1 MSEDDLLSRR
11 QSLLGIGAVGT
22 AISGTAVG
30 VSGVFDGDETAE
42 KKTDGKK
49 LAAGD
54 DDKKDDADQDD
65 EAATKAGLD
74 LEVVCHESGEAT
86 VRVRNERS
94 AEATLSWK
102 VDVDGL
108 ELGALD
114 MAALEEL
121 DPDDFDENDTAALE
135 AYARSQGMNVDAD
148 DLERL
153 EGKRIELN
161 GTTLDLGK
169 QTIDLERL
177 AEEKGVD
184 LEDAEFDLDK
194 LYGTVTVP
202 KGGVESFRAAALSM
216 DSAVE
221 LYYDGKRIES
231 VSVDTAACRESTMA
245 DTIDLEAVC
254 YRTRKR
260 TAENGAGDG
269 GNGGVEKTTEAKFC
283 VRNRGKEAVKLG
295 WTVNGDEQGGKC
307 YVDAKGSDSFW
318 VTVLD
323 DRKTSVTVTY
333 EGEAV
338 DTEKADTDTKCT
350 DDRDDA

>member
-22 AISGTAVG
+22 ALGGSALG
-30 VSGVFDGDETAE
+30 VSGVFDGDETDG

-49 LAAGD
+49 RAAG
-54 DDKKDDADQDD
+54 DDKKDDDRDD

-74 LEVVCHESGEAT
+74 LEVVCHESGEAA

-94 AEATLSWK
+94 VEATLSWK

-108 ELGALD
+108 ELGDLD
-114 MAALEEL
+114 TAALEEV
-121 DPDDFDENDTAALE
+121 DPDDFDEDDTAALE

-169 QTIDLERL
+169 RTIDLEEL

-202 KGGVESFRAAALSM
+202 KGGVESFRAVALSK

-245 DTIDLEAVC
+245 DKIDLEAVC
-254 YRTRKR
+254 HRTRTR
-260 TAENGAGDG
+260 NDGNGAGDG
-269 GNGGVEKTTEAKFC
+269 DTGGVEKTTEAKFC
-283 VRNRGKEAVKLG
+283 VHNHGKEDVTLG
-295 WTVNGDEQGGKC
+295 WTVNGDEQGGEC
-307 YVDAKGSDSFW
+307 HVDAKGSDSFW

-333 EGEAV
+333 DGEAV
-338 DTEKADTDTKCT
+338 DTEKADTDAECT
-350 DDRDDA
+350 DDHGDA